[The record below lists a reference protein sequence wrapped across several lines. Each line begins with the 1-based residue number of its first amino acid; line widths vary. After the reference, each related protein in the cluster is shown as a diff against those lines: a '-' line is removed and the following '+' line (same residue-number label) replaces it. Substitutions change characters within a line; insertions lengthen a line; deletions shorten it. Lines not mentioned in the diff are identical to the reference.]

1 MNDEIEIWKD
11 VKGYEGLYKVSNKGR
26 VYSFITNR
34 YMIPQLT
41 NTGYH
46 YIDLTKNKETK
57 RITIH
62 RLVAFTFV
70 HNPNPEKFKI
80 VNHKD
85 ENKLNNNASNLE
97 WCDTQYNNTYGNR
110 LEKAKETYEN
120 MDPKRKAELIELK
133 RINSYNFRNN
143 MTEEEKIAYNKK
155 ISDGMR
161 NMSEEEKCLQK
172 QHIQQTW
179 QNKSDE
185 EKAAFSKSQSEK
197 TKEVWNNKTEEEK
210 KQWGIDIKE
219 RWQGY
224 SDEYKQKFSEKMSQV
239 NKENWENKTEESKE
253 EFKNIMK
260 DVWKNKTDEQREA
273 YRKIQSKLNRE
284 RFDNMSEEDKE
295 KMRIQAR
302 QNGFICAFM
311 CQLKLNEKLF
321 LSPADITD
329 KNIITDD
336 ECGVFVLPNMYITQ
350 YLDKDRNK
358 PIFHSGSL
366 M

>member
-1 MNDEIEIWKD
+1 MSDNNEIWKD
-11 VKGYEGLYKVSNKGR
+11 VTGYENLYKVSNTGK
-26 VYSFITNR
+26 VYSKITNKL
-34 YMIPQLT
+34 MIPQL
-41 NTGYH
+41 NNSGY
-46 YIDLTKNKETK
+46 YYLDLTKDKCTK
-57 RITIH
+57 RVLLH
-62 RLVAFTFV
+62 RLVAFMFV
-70 HNPNPEKFKI
+70 HNPDPNKYPI
-80 VNHKD
+80 INHKD
-85 ENKLNNNASNLE
+85 ENKLNNNANNLE
-97 WCDTQYNNTYGNR
+97 WCDYRYNSNYGTAQER
-110 LEKAKETYEN
+110 KKETYKN
-120 MDPKRKAELIELK
+120 MDPKRKAELIEMS
-133 RINSYNFRNN
+133 RINATNFRNN
-143 MTEEEKIAYNKK
+143 MTEKEKLAYNKK

-161 NMSEEEKCLQK
+161 NMSDEEKELQRQHK
-172 QHIQQTW
+172 QESW
-179 QNKSDE
+179 QNKSEE

-210 KQWGIDIKE
+210 KQCGNDIKE

-260 DVWKNKTDEQREA
+260 DVWKNKTDEQKEA

-336 ECGVFVLPNMYITQ
+336 ECGVYVLPNMYITQ

>member
-1 MNDEIEIWKD
+1 MDDKKEIIWKD
-11 VKGYEGLYKVSNKGR
+11 IPGYEGLYKVSNTGK
-26 VYSFITNR
+26 VYSVINNKIL
-34 YMIPQLT
+34 IP
-41 NTGYH
+41 NIKNGYERICL
-46 YIDLTKNKETK
+46 YKEN
-57 RITIH
+57 IPSYLLVH
-62 RLVAFTFV
+62 RLVAFAFI
-70 HNPNPEKFKI
+70 PNPDPIKYTI
-80 VNHKD
+80 INHKD
-85 ENKLNNNASNLE
+85 ENGLNNNVENLE
-97 WCDTQYNNTYGNR
+97 WCDYHYNNTYGTV
-110 LEKAKETYEN
+110 LERRKETVI
-120 MDPKRKAELIELK
+120 K
-133 RINSYNFRNN
+133 
-143 MTEEEKIAYNKK
+143 
-155 ISDGMR
+155 
-161 NMSEEEKCLQK
+161 
-172 QHIQQTW
+172 TW
-179 QNKSDE
+179 KNKSDE
-185 EKAAFSKSQSEK
+185 EKLAYSKSQSEK

-321 LSPADITD
+321 LSPTDVTD

-336 ECGVFVLPNMYITQ
+336 ECGIFVLPNMYITQ
-350 YLDKDRNK
+350 YFDKDRNK

>member
-1 MNDEIEIWKD
+1 MNDENEIWKD

-26 VYSFITNR
+26 VYSISTNR

-41 NTGYH
+41 NVGYY
-46 YIDLTKNKETK
+46 YINLTKDKETK
-57 RITIH
+57 KITIH
-62 RLVAFTFV
+62 RLVAFMFV

-97 WCDTQYNNTYGNR
+97 WCDYQYNNTYGNR
-110 LEKAKETYEN
+110 LEKAKIAY
-120 MDPKRKAELIELK
+120 K
-133 RINSYNFRNN
+133 NFRNN
-143 MTEEEKIAYNKK
+143 MTEEEKLAYNKK

-185 EKAAFSKSQSEK
+185 EKAAYSKSQSEK

-239 NKENWENKTEESKE
+239 NKENWENKTEESKK

-329 KNIITDD
+329 KNIITDN

-358 PIFHSGSL
+358 PIFHSDSL

>member
-1 MNDEIEIWKD
+1 MDDKKEIIWKD
-11 VKGYEGLYKVSNKGR
+11 IPDYEGLYKVSNTGK
-26 VYSFITNR
+26 VYSVINNKIL
-34 YMIPQLT
+34 IP
-41 NTGYH
+41 NIKKGYETVCL
-46 YIDLTKNKETK
+46 YKENKSNHLFV
-57 RITIH
+57 H
-62 RLVAFTFV
+62 RLVALAFI
-70 HNPNPEKFKI
+70 PNSDPIKYPI
-80 VNHKD
+80 INHKD
-85 ENKLNNNASNLE
+85 ENGLNNNVENLE
-97 WCDTQYNNTYGNR
+97 WCDYHYNNTYGTV
-110 LEKAKETYEN
+110 LERRKETVI
-120 MDPKRKAELIELK
+120 K
-133 RINSYNFRNN
+133 
-143 MTEEEKIAYNKK
+143 
-155 ISDGMR
+155 
-161 NMSEEEKCLQK
+161 
-172 QHIQQTW
+172 TW

-185 EKAAFSKSQSEK
+185 EKSVYSKSQSEK

-210 KQWGIDIKE
+210 KQWGNDIKE

-260 DVWKNKTDEQREA
+260 DVWKNKTDEQKEA
-273 YRKIQSKLNRE
+273 YGKLQSKLNRE

-295 KMRIQAR
+295 KMRIQAK

-321 LSPADITD
+321 LSPSDITD

-350 YLDKDRNK
+350 YLDKDKNK
-358 PIFHSGSL
+358 PIFHSCSL

>member
-1 MNDEIEIWKD
+1 MNDKNEIIWKD
-11 VKGYEGLYKVSNKGR
+11 ISGYEGLYKVSNTGEI
-26 VYSFITNR
+26 YSMRENKNLSLSKDR
-34 YMIPQLT
+34 Y
-41 NTGYH
+41 GYEQIIL
-46 YIDLTKNKETK
+46 YKNGESKTYK
-57 RITIH
+57 VH
-62 RLVAFTFV
+62 RLVALAFI
-70 HNPNPEKFKI
+70 PNPDPIKYPI
-80 VNHKD
+80 INHKD

-97 WCDTQYNNTYGNR
+97 WCDYQYNNTYGNR
-110 LEKAKETYEN
+110 LEKAKIAY
-120 MDPKRKAELIELK
+120 K
-133 RINSYNFRNN
+133 NFRNN
-143 MTEEEKIAYNKK
+143 MTEEEKLAYNKK
-155 ISDGMR
+155 ISDGMK

-172 QHIQQTW
+172 QHTQQTW
-179 QNKSDE
+179 KNKSEE
-185 EKAAFSKSQSEK
+185 EKAAYSKSQSEK

-336 ECGVFVLPNMYITQ
+336 ECGVFVLPNTYITQ

>member
-1 MNDEIEIWKD
+1 MDDKKEIIWKD
-11 VKGYEGLYKVSNKGR
+11 ILGYEGLYKVSNTGK
-26 VYSFITNR
+26 VYSVINNKV
-34 YMIPQLT
+34 LT
-41 NTGYH
+41 PNIKHGYETVCL
-46 YIDLTKNKETK
+46 YKENKPSYLLV
-57 RITIH
+57 H
-62 RLVAFTFV
+62 RLVAFAFI
-70 HNPNPEKFKI
+70 PNPDPIKYTI
-80 VNHKD
+80 INHKD
-85 ENKLNNNASNLE
+85 ENGLNNNVENLE
-97 WCDTQYNNTYGNR
+97 WCDYHYNNTYGTV
-110 LEKAKETYEN
+110 LERRKETVI
-120 MDPKRKAELIELK
+120 K
-133 RINSYNFRNN
+133 
-143 MTEEEKIAYNKK
+143 
-155 ISDGMR
+155 
-161 NMSEEEKCLQK
+161 
-172 QHIQQTW
+172 TW

-210 KQWGIDIKE
+210 KQWGNDIKE

-239 NKENWENKTEESKE
+239 NKENWENKSEESKE

-273 YRKIQSKLNRE
+273 YGKLQSKLNRE

-302 QNGFICAFM
+302 QNGFMCAFM

-336 ECGVFVLPNMYITQ
+336 ECGVYVLPNMYITQ
-350 YLDKDRNK
+350 YFDKDRNK

>member
-1 MNDEIEIWKD
+1 MNDENEIWKD

-26 VYSFITNR
+26 VYSLITNR
-34 YMIPQLT
+34 YMVPQLS
-41 NTGYH
+41 NSGYH
-46 YIDLTKNKETK
+46 YINLTKDNETK
-57 RITIH
+57 KLTIH
-62 RLVAFTFV
+62 RLVAFMFV

-97 WCDTQYNNTYGNR
+97 WCEYQYNNTYGNKI
-110 LEKAKETYEN
+110 ENAKIAYKKFRDN
-120 MDPKRKAELIELK
+120 M
-133 RINSYNFRNN
+133 S
-143 MTEEEKIAYNKK
+143 EEEKLAYNKK

-161 NMSEEEKCLQK
+161 NMTDEEKELQRQHK
-172 QHIQQTW
+172 QETW

-321 LSPADITD
+321 LSPADITN

>member
-1 MNDEIEIWKD
+1 MNDENEIWKD

-26 VYSFITNR
+26 VYSISTNR

-41 NTGYH
+41 NSDYY
-46 YIDLTKNKETK
+46 YINLTKDKETK
-57 RITIH
+57 KITIH
-62 RLVAFTFV
+62 RLVAFMFV

-97 WCDTQYNNTYGNR
+97 WCDYQYNNTYGNR
-110 LEKAKETYEN
+110 LEKAKIAY
-120 MDPKRKAELIELK
+120 K
-133 RINSYNFRNN
+133 NFRNN
-143 MTEEEKIAYNKK
+143 MTEEEKLAYNKK

-172 QHIQQTW
+172 QHTQQTW
-179 QNKSDE
+179 QNKSDK
-185 EKAAFSKSQSEK
+185 EKVAYSKSQSEK

-260 DVWKNKTDEQREA
+260 DVWKNKTNEQREA